1 MNLGIRAILYSAR
14 KWKKTLLVFCLLLAI
29 TTLVLSG
36 LAIADAQEEQAE
48 EVRGT
53 TGASFTV
60 ERNLSTGGWA
70 SGNSG
75 SYSTQEFISDEM
87 LQEIASVDGIA
98 GYDASIVSMPYY
110 FKETGDSVVTTGYTN
125 SFYTYGSINTEY
137 NDLFVSGRFELVEGS
152 HITEDMTN
160 GLIISRERAEQ
171 NGLKVGSKVVGI
183 NDPYTDDPEVDME
196 IVGIFEVVADKNDEA
211 TMYDASTMWDFSNYA
226 FCSKTAM
233 EAMCVNYGDG
243 NKIQE
248 ADFYVTDAAQLESVI
263 NEVQSI
269 SSINW
274 NNFIVTANDEVYQ
287 NISSSLSDTTALV
300 TTLIIVI
307 TAVSMV
313 LIILILSMSIRS
325 RKRETGILLAVGIAK
340 PAVILQYV
348 LGSSGLPAG
357 VSIEQAG
364 CRHPGYAVRQGGGE
378 CHRHAGALHAGSHRG
393 RRPTGGGGTGVQYL
407 DPAVKSEADLGADGV
422 KEAQYEFRNTSGF
435 TYCEKM
441 EKDAAGVLPASCHY
455 YPGVVRPCHSRRP
468 GGTG

>member
-1 MNLGIRAILYSAR
+1 MNHKTNLGIRAFLYIAR
-14 KWKKTLLVFCLLLAI
+14 KWKKSLLLFCLLLSI

-36 LAIADAQEEQAE
+36 LAIADAKEEQAE
-48 EVRGT
+48 ELRGT

-60 ERNLSTGGWA
+60 ERNLSTGGWT
-70 SGNSG
+70 SGAHG

-87 LQEIASVDGIA
+87 LQEIAAVDGIS

-125 SFYTYGSINTEY
+125 SFYTYGSVNTEY
-137 NDLFVSGRFELVEGS
+137 NDLFASGRFELVEGS

-171 NGLKVGSKVVGI
+171 NGLEVGSKVVGI

-211 TMYDASTMWDFSNYA
+211 TMYDASTMWDFSEYA
-226 FCSKTAM
+226 FCSKAAM

-248 ADFYVTDAAQLESVI
+248 ADFFVTDAAQLESVI

-274 NNFIVTANDEVYQ
+274 DHFIVTANDEVYQ
-287 NISSSLSDTTALV
+287 NISSALSDTTTLV

-325 RKRETGILLAVGIAK
+325 RKREIGILLAVGIEK
-340 PAVILQYV
+340 
-348 LGSSGLPAG
+348 
-357 VSIEQAG
+357 
-364 CRHPGYAVRQGGGE
+364 YAVLLQQMLEICLIAIAAFPLAYLASREMAGTLGTLFGKAAENVIVTPQ
-378 CHRHAGALHAGSHRG
+378 HFVLVTAAGAGL
-393 RRPTGGGGTGVQYL
+393 L
-407 DPAVKSEADLGADGV
+407 IIAVLVSCIPVMRMKPKAILS
-422 KEAQYEFRNTSGF
+422 Q
-435 TYCEKM
+435 M
-441 EKDAAGVLPASCHY
+441 E
-455 YPGVVRPCHSRRP
+455 
-468 GGTG
+468 

>member
-14 KWKKTLLVFCLLLAI
+14 KWKKTLLVFFLLLAI
-29 TTLVLSG
+29 ATLVLSG

-48 EVRGT
+48 ELRGV
-53 TGASFTV
+53 TGTSFTV
-60 ERNLSTGGWA
+60 ERNLSTGGWT
-70 SGNSG
+70 SGNGG

-171 NGLKVGSKVVGI
+171 NGLEVGSKVVGI

-348 LGSSGLPAG
+348 LETLLIAVVAFPLAYLSSKQ
-357 VSIEQAG
+357 V
-364 CRHPGYAVRQGGGE
+364 
-378 CHRHAGALHAGSHRG
+378 AGALGTLFGKAAENVIVTPEHFMLVAIV
-393 RRPTGGGGTGVQYL
+393 GGFLLVA
-407 DPAVKSEADLGADGV
+407 AVLVSSISTLRLKPKQILS
-422 KEAQYEFRNTSGF
+422 Q
-435 TYCEKM
+435 M
-441 EKDAAGVLPASCHY
+441 E
-455 YPGVVRPCHSRRP
+455 
-468 GGTG
+468 